1 MTGGVGGGGR
11 VPKGKNGAREERR
24 RRRKREVVENKE
36 GQCTDA
42 SEHNEGAGTV
52 KV

>member
-1 MTGGVGGGGR
+1 MTGGVGG

-42 SEHNEGAGTV
+42 SEHN
-52 KV
+52 